1 MSPLHNE
8 ILELLSKSSG
18 IELQRLLGNDG
29 CGVIAETVMWGLM
42 LYKEGHIMSSLP
54 SIEILW
60 AGRSVC
66 GGGGYFLN
74 ESRGLSCLRTP
85 CLVANTNNNRT
96 IPHHGNYVCPGW
108 HEFTMQIWGGVIFF
122 WESISMTATNTPA
135 PLLSTWPEH
144 PLIIYCHILRQTFS
158 CLLFSHLSHSH
169 SSALFRFPT
178 QPVFP
183 VILFVWVSTVFLS
196 DCWVIV
202 APSPLSS
209 SRNPY
214 ISIILHNPK

>member
-1 MSPLHNE
+1 M
-8 ILELLSKSSG
+8 G
-18 IELQRLLGNDG
+18 R
-29 CGVIAETVMWGLM
+29 
-42 LYKEGHIMSSLP
+42 KECV
-54 SIEILW
+54 W
-60 AGRSVC
+60 R
-66 GGGGYFLN
+66 GGYFLN

-144 PLIIYCHILRQTFS
+144 PLIIYCHILRQKFS

-196 DCWVIV
+196 DAVIV

-214 ISIILHNPK
+214 IQNKWEIKWNIIENIIYIKSSSLLWEGQILSVVFLFITVD

>member
-1 MSPLHNE
+1 MAVVSSQKLWCEDECCIRRDISCH
-8 ILELLSKSSG
+8 LCLL
-18 IELQRLLGNDG
+18 LTF
-29 CGVIAETVMWGLM
+29 CGQ
-42 LYKEGHIMSSLP
+42 EG
-54 SIEILW
+54 
-60 AGRSVC
+60 VC
-66 GGGGYFLN
+66 VEGGGYFLN

-108 HEFTMQIWGGVIFF
+108 HEFTMQIWGGVILF
-122 WESISMTATNTPA
+122 WESISMTATNIPA

-144 PLIIYCHILRQTFS
+144 PLIIYCHILRQKFS

-183 VILFVWVSTVFLS
+183 VILFVWFSTVFLS
-196 DCWVIV
+196 DAVIV

-209 SRNPY
+209 SRNSY